1 MYYID
6 LVQEVILNIDGV
18 FLLWSKKDVK
28 FQFECTNDVVMSYMR
43 IYIISCVKMTPVLL
57 ARNYFRLVFTHI
69 HIEEKRSEKAHS
81 FHIKWHRRRR
91 ALSAVTMNN
100 NNIHSHEKKYCFY
113 GHSWSAR
120 SKGLTDKLPYQW

>member
-1 MYYID
+1 MYYKD

-57 ARNYFRLVFTHI
+57 ARNYFRLVFTHS
-69 HIEEKRSEKAHS
+69 HSAEEEWEGTL
-81 FHIKWHRRRR
+81 F
-91 ALSAVTMNN
+91 
-100 NNIHSHEKKYCFY
+100 SHQMAPPPRTQCRDHE
-113 GHSWSAR
+113 
-120 SKGLTDKLPYQW
+120 